1 MPHPQTRMPALLDVA
16 RGASETK
23 DQKIAQTL
31 FGALQIAGRVHGTQN
46 VIAGN
51 APVERGD
58 QPAES
63 FLANQRVNFLTVNHG
78 NPGTID
84 NGTEPSRM
92 DVAQQIKAQLDIVRV
107 ISDYVPRLRRFG
119 NRYSCLC
126 PFHNEKT
133 PSFSVYADHQF
144 YKCYG
149 CDAKGDVFNF
159 VMAMDNISFW
169 EALKKLAEQNGI
181 PLPKQSQAVDD
192 KTRLR
197 GAIREMHE
205 IAVDHF
211 RANLAGPNGAEV
223 RGYLKERGVT
233 QSSAQLFQIG
243 LSDGGGRTLLHLL
256 ERRGF
261 KPDQMVESGLIARR
275 EDGSLYD
282 RFRNRLMFPIHDE
295 SGKVIAFG
303 GRALDPESKAKYL
316 NSPETEIYKKSN
328 VLYNLHRAKQGAAKT
343 DRMVMVEGYMDVIGA
358 TQAGIAEVVAPC
370 GTALTTEQ
378 IRAMKR
384 HSANLHLNFDPD
396 AAGDKAAERSI
407 KLLLDE
413 NVRIRVVELEGGLD
427 PDEFCKEHGRELYRE
442 RIANAKP
449 YFYWLADRA
458 RQRFD
463 MRDPQG
469 RNDIFKFLLPAIQG
483 LRDKIE
489 RVSVANDLAS
499 YLGIES
505 GLVLEHFRKM
515 AADRTEHTPTMPKA
529 DPAKATDRILLVLLL
544 NDESVRQELL
554 DALRELPGWRQSPTA
569 PIYETLITM
578 HDANVAISFN
588 ALHER
593 LAPADQEKLA
603 SIVLVAAGGSVTAED
618 GTACIDKM
626 RRDNRE
632 TIVRDLKARIKIAE
646 REGRF
651 SDAFEL
657 MRTLSEHA

>member
-1 MPHPQTRMPALLDVA
+1 
-16 RGASETK
+16 
-23 DQKIAQTL
+23 
-31 FGALQIAGRVHGTQN
+31 
-46 VIAGN
+46 
-51 APVERGD
+51 
-58 QPAES
+58 
-63 FLANQRVNFLTVNHG
+63 
-78 NPGTID
+78 
-84 NGTEPSRM
+84 M

-197 GAIREMHE
+197 GVIREMHE
-205 IAVDHF
+205 IALEHF
-211 RANLAGPNGAEV
+211 RANLSGPNGAQV

-233 QSSAQLFQIG
+233 QNSAQLFQIG
-243 LSDGGGRTLLHLL
+243 LSDGGGRTLLRLL
-256 ERRGF
+256 EQRGF
-261 KPDQMVESGLIARR
+261 KPDQMVESGLIGRS

-303 GRALDPESKAKYL
+303 GRALDAESKAKYL

-328 VLYNLHRAKQGAAKT
+328 VLYNLHRARQGAART

-370 GTALTTEQ
+370 GTALTIEQ

-427 PDEFCKEHGRELYRE
+427 PDEFCKEHGTELYRE

-469 RNDIFKFLLPAIQG
+469 RSDIFKFLLPAIQG

-515 AADRTEHTPTMPKA
+515 AADRTEHTPAPPRA

-554 DALRELPGWRQSPTA
+554 DALRELPGWRQSPA
-569 PIYETLITM
+569 AAIYKTLITM
-578 HDANVAISFN
+578 HDAHEPISFN
-588 ALHER
+588 SLHER
-593 LAPADQEKLA
+593 LEPADQEKLA
-603 SIVLVAAGGSVTAED
+603 SIVLESASGSVTPED
-618 GTACIDKM
+618 GAACIEKM
-626 RRDNRE
+626 RRDDRE
-632 TIVRDLKARIKIAE
+632 TIARDLKARIRTAE
-646 REGRF
+646 REGRI

-657 MRTLSEHA
+657 MRTLSEHM

>member
-1 MPHPQTRMPALLDVA
+1 
-16 RGASETK
+16 
-23 DQKIAQTL
+23 
-31 FGALQIAGRVHGTQN
+31 
-46 VIAGN
+46 
-51 APVERGD
+51 
-58 QPAES
+58 
-63 FLANQRVNFLTVNHG
+63 
-78 NPGTID
+78 
-84 NGTEPSRM
+84 M

-159 VMAMDNISFW
+159 VMAIDGISFW

-181 PLPKQSQAVDD
+181 PLPKQSQATDD
-192 KTRLR
+192 RARLR
-197 GAIREMHE
+197 GIVREMHE
-205 IAVDHF
+205 IALEHF
-211 RANLAGPNGAEV
+211 RANLSGPNGAEV

-233 QSSAQLFQIG
+233 QNSAQLFQIG
-243 LSDGGGRTLLHLL
+243 LADGGGRTLLRML
-256 ERRGF
+256 EQRGF
-261 KPDQMVESGLIARR
+261 KPDQMVDSGLIGRS

-303 GRALDPESKAKYL
+303 GRALDAENKAKYL
-316 NSPETEIYKKSN
+316 NSPETEIYKKSH

-358 TQAGIAEVVAPC
+358 TQAGVAEVVAPC
-370 GTALTTEQ
+370 GTALTNEQ

-427 PDEFCKEHGRELYRE
+427 PDEFCKQHGTEVYRE

-489 RVSVANDLAS
+489 RASVANDLAH

-515 AADRTEHTPTMPKA
+515 AADRTEHTPVPPKA

-544 NDESVRQELL
+544 NDESVRPELL
-554 DALRELPGWRQSPTA
+554 DALRELPGWRQSPAA
-569 PIYETLITM
+569 PIYQTLIAM
-578 HDANVAISFN
+578 HDANEAISFN
-588 ALHER
+588 ALHQR
-593 LAPADQEKLA
+593 LGPTDQEKLA
-603 SIVLVAAGGSVTAED
+603 SLVLETAVASVKAED
-618 GTACIDKM
+618 GAACIEKM
-626 RRDNRE
+626 RRDDRE
-632 TIVRDLKARIKIAE
+632 TIARDLKARIKIAE
-646 REGRF
+646 REGRI

-657 MRTLSEHA
+657 MRTLSEHM